1 MSDNPQVQ
9 TMIWTKSPLTS
20 PFLQD
25 FQTWFA
31 WNPAGWQRDWDQAR
45 WTGQGLLNET
55 YHSLCVKFKIEFSEY
70 FQLYVLRKRGGV
82 LEQCVRETRTIEDTY
97 PPPPLERRVKT
108 KLQLEPQQQVKKTKT
123 VLRELN
129 RLDILVV
136 FNVPVPSLPSIAWWC

>member
-1 MSDNPQVQ
+1 MSNNP
-9 TMIWTKSPLTS
+9 SPNYDLNQKPAYL
-20 PFLQD
+20 PF
-25 FQTWFA
+25 FA
-31 WNPAGWQRDWDQAR
+31 GFWNMVCMESCRVAERLRPSQMNRSRPFEWNLPLALRQIQNRVLWIV
-45 WTGQGLLNET
+45 
-55 YHSLCVKFKIEFSEY
+55 SI
-70 FQLYVLRKRGGV
+70 YVLRKRGGV